1 MQRPRKRRHTR
12 TALLEGLKIRR
23 GSGGRCSNVVG
34 IICLPVLIGLT
45 DKPKSVGGEGGI
57 APCHSG
63 SYGSAYTQTVGAKI
77 CTHTHTY

>member
-45 DKPKSVGGEGGI
+45 DKPKSVWGGI
-57 APCHSG
+57 APYYSG
-63 SYGSAYTQTVGAKI
+63 SYGPAYTQTVGAKI